1 MTTLSK
7 VSGIITPMVLR
18 EVSNKTKAEVD
29 FIIAVYRPQQANPDR
44 TRPVLVPKRIE
55 PREAP
60 PRAGVLSSNTGA
72 PAPAESSLPLR
83 SEVNLTNIKLSFE
96 QKWKVEGV
104 VSERVHAKLERCKKL
119 LSRKHPKGVDYDTLF
134 DELTELYLDKTDP
147 ERRVKKQKKRVAQTK
162 SKTTQTR
169 HIPAEV
175 KDEVWKRDDGKCTFV
190 GSNEKRC
197 NSDHNL
203 QFDHY
208 PVPYARG
215 GPSTVNNLRL
225 LCAKHNRYT
234 AEKTYGE
241 THMKKFYLK
250 EEPAVYLSGQ
260 PAWSRSYN

>member
-1 MTTLSK
+1 MTTLSQIA
-7 VSGIITPMVLR
+7 SIITPKLLG
-18 EVSNKTKAEVD
+18 EICNKTKAEVD
-29 FIIAVYRPQQANPDR
+29 LIIAVYRPQQANPDR
-44 TRPVLVPKRIE
+44 TRPVLVPKKIE

-60 PRAGVLSSNTGA
+60 PRAGVLSSNAGA

-83 SEVNLTNIKLSFE
+83 GEVNLTNIKLSFE

-104 VSERVHAKLERCKKL
+104 VSERVHEKVERCKKL

-197 NSDHNL
+197 NSDDNL

-225 LCAKHNRYT
+225 LCAKHNRHA
-234 AEKTYGE
+234 AEKVYGKARVE
-241 THMKKFYLK
+241 KFFIK
-250 EEPAVYLSGQ
+250 ESAAVYLTG
-260 PAWSRSYN
+260 AGLFYN